1 MKSPKKANQD
11 LLSGE
16 LAEAT
21 DKAIGK
27 VELVIEDQRSARI
40 FFLRATR
47 KECYIRFTWSKA
59 LVAITAVAGII
70 LGIIKYCP

>member
-1 MKSPKKANQD
+1 MKSQRKANQD

-16 LAEAT
+16 LSEAT
-21 DKAIGK
+21 DKAVGK

-47 KECYIRFTWSKA
+47 KECYIRFTWSKVLA
-59 LVAITAVAGII
+59 AITAVAGII
-70 LGIIKYCP
+70 LGIMKYWP